1 MNRIKVAIVLP
12 YFGGGGAEKMA
23 AQLAAGIDSGDFR
36 VEVFCVYGQPQDNH
50 LERMLIQRGVPI
62 HFIEKKRGFSLK
74 AMGRIFRLLD
84 EFGPDV
90 VHTHLY
96 ACVYTAP
103 WPVLRRKP
111 WLHTFH
117 TLPHIENRRLLRR
130 LLTRL
135 CVGMGWMQP
144 VAISRSHQRM
154 VADYYKLDP
163 AAVPVIHNPVDVS
176 RFEAARQCKSGQFC
190 FITAGRFSPEK
201 NQAMML
207 RAFAGFLEKGHD
219 ARLVLLGTGALEA
232 ELRKLARELDI
243 ERRAD
248 FAGFVENVQDY
259 LVNADVFLLS
269 SDYEALPLSV
279 LEAMAA
285 GLPVI
290 ATDVGGLR
298 DIVTDNGILLPSG
311 DQGGMTNA
319 MKRLYEDPILRHR
332 MGLTSKNY
340 AVDYDVSAT
349 VDGYCR
355 LYRRYGGVK

>member
-23 AQLAAGIDSGDFR
+23 AQLASGIDSGDFR

-62 HFIEKKRGFSLK
+62 HFIGKKRGFSLK
-74 AMGRIFRLLD
+74 AMGRLFRLLD

-117 TLPHIENRRLLRR
+117 LPPELENRRMIRR
-130 LLTRL
+130 ILSKALIKVR
-135 CVGMGWMQP
+135 GMAP
-144 VAISRSHQRM
+144 VAISHENQKFICRYFKIPKDWVHL
-154 VADYYKLDP
+154 VY
-163 AAVPVIHNPVDVS
+163 NPVEVEK
-176 RFEAARQCKSGQFC
+176 FAHARGSSGNSFT
-190 FITAGRFSPEK
+190 FITAGRLSSQK
-201 NQAMML
+201 NQPMML
-207 RAFAGFLEKGHD
+207 RAFAGFLQSGHD
-219 ARLVLLGTGALEA
+219 ARLVLLGKGELEA
-232 ELRKLARELDI
+232 ELRKLARELCI
-243 ERRAD
+243 EDRVD
-248 FAGFVENVQDY
+248 FAGFVENVQDH

-269 SDYEALPLSV
+269 SDYEALPLAV

-311 DQGGMTNA
+311 DQEAMTDA

-332 MGLTSKNY
+332 MGLASKNH
-340 AVDYDVSAT
+340 AADYDVSAA

>member
-1 MNRIKVAIVLP
+1 
-12 YFGGGGAEKMA
+12 
-23 AQLAAGIDSGDFR
+23 
-36 VEVFCVYGQPQDNH
+36 
-50 LERMLIQRGVPI
+50 
-62 HFIEKKRGFSLK
+62 
-74 AMGRIFRLLD
+74 
-84 EFGPDV
+84 
-90 VHTHLY
+90 
-96 ACVYTAP
+96 
-103 WPVLRRKP
+103 
-111 WLHTFH
+111 
-117 TLPHIENRRLLRR
+117 
-130 LLTRL
+130 
-135 CVGMGWMQP
+135 
-144 VAISRSHQRM
+144 
-154 VADYYKLDP
+154 
-163 AAVPVIHNPVDVS
+163 
-176 RFEAARQCKSGQFC
+176 
-190 FITAGRFSPEK
+190 
-201 NQAMML
+201 MML